1 MKKIL
6 YLIVMIL
13 IAVSAAIAADVQMP
27 PDSKADELLTKDE
40 ATLRIQSIQARV
52 NELTQRLSSLKDG
65 NADLKK
71 QIEASIAD
79 LKKCNDELYTLIKAT
94 KEDVDRFAQQL
105 GVLEGKVRQM
115 KNLSND
121 ELADKRAEV
130 EALEN
135 ELNTMRRNRIAVLPE
150 FYDRIISLAR
160 DIRSLYREHS
170 KPKTYTVGTWAENKD
185 CLWNIAGKIEIL
197 GDPFLWPKI
206 WQANTNIIRNPDI
219 IRPGQELQLPQKG
232 PKTPEELKAERKY
245 WREKK
250 AKEAAEV
257 SANAGNTQLK
267 QAPATAA
274 PTDKKAASTD
284 ATPKKGN

>member
-6 YLIVMIL
+6 YLIVMMMITV
-13 IAVSAAIAADVQMP
+13 ATAFAGEVQMP
-27 PDSKADELLTKDE
+27 PDSKADELLTRDE
-40 ATLRIQSIQARV
+40 AALRIQSYQTKV
-52 NELTQRLSSLKDG
+52 NELTQRLNSLKDG
-65 NADLKK
+65 NVELKK
-71 QIEASIAD
+71 QIEQSIAD
-79 LKKCNDELYTLIKAT
+79 LKKCNEDYYSLIKAT

-121 ELADKRAEV
+121 ELADRRAEV

-135 ELNTMRRNRIAVLPE
+135 ELNAMRKNKIAVLPD
-150 FYDRIISLAR
+150 FYQRIIDLAR

-185 CLWNIAGKIEIL
+185 CLWNIASKIEIL

-206 WQANTNIIRNPDI
+206 WQANTSIIRNPDI

-245 WREKK
+245 WRNKK
-250 AKEAAEV
+250 AAQEAVATPE
-257 SANAGNTQLK
+257 NPQLK
-267 QAPATAA
+267 QAPATTPA
-274 PTDKKAASTD
+274 PVDKKAATPE
-284 ATPKKGN
+284 TPKKGSK